1 MLPLFGLI
9 PPLHQS
15 NDCDALG
22 LKCPAAPTGATLANF
37 IRDLIA
43 NLLLPLSVVGT
54 VLVAVIIYAS
64 VRYITAH
71 GSTEEVQRA
80 KMILVYAVIGLVFLA
95 VTFWLWEKITPYSL
109 WKELIDEHNTA
120 LAIVVASLVIGI
132 SIIISTAI
140 R

>member
-1 MLPLFGLI
+1 MTMLADI
-9 PPLHQS
+9 HWS
-15 NDCDALG
+15 
-22 LKCPAAPTGATLANF
+22 
-37 IRDLIA
+37 
-43 NLLLPLSVVGT
+43 NLL
-54 VLVAVIIYAS
+54 
-64 VRYITAH
+64 TA
-71 GSTEEVQRA
+71 A
-80 KMILVYAVIGLVFLA
+80 VYAVIGLVFLA